1 VYDSNGVQWLRS
13 YQWQSCGQLGRGSVH
28 QVDHRRQGLGDDW
41 NDGCVHRRMHR
52 HRWGLYN
59 KCVFYYLRITKR
71 FCYSYELQKDSATRC
86 SSYMCI
92 SLLKT
97 KHRPFG
103 MMVCLGYCAYRA
115 CKKVAETYEDVDA
128 SEEREKKRA
137 EEHARVVAE
146 QEE

>member
-1 VYDSNGVQWLRS
+1 
-13 YQWQSCGQLGRGSVH
+13 
-28 QVDHRRQGLGDDW
+28 
-41 NDGCVHRRMHR
+41 
-52 HRWGLYN
+52 
-59 KCVFYYLRITKR
+59 
-71 FCYSYELQKDSATRC
+71 
-86 SSYMCI
+86 MCI

-97 KHRPFG
+97 KHFG

-146 QEE
+146 QEPAAHTERTSLRENLEIMRK